1 MAATTV
7 TALFDQFR
15 QEIDDYN
22 DTRERLIKV
31 LSCIRCTF
39 TQNFDLMFFH
49 NSRKASRDVTNLS
62 KKTIFLIH
70 RMALEDSTDDD
81 TAKRAAKHGYES
93 LRKVQAIFATLSIEL
108 QGDKF
113 WRYQRQVS
121 PGLQEYIE
129 ALSFAYFLDHGSLIT
144 FDQVQATL
152 SDPDGIPVRLKA
164 LLMNLTYMYTLIFFG
179 THNSTSHCRF
189 LIIFSAYRI
198 SLGSSCVL
206 LYLAFHTEVAGKKPA
221 MFVPSFGIVK
231 QVSSCHN
238 NFL

>member
-1 MAATTV
+1 MAASTV
-7 TALFDQFR
+7 ALFDKFR

-31 LSCIRCTF
+31 FLHIRLTLYGTWPQVF
-39 TQNFDLMFFH
+39 T
-49 NSRKASRDVTNLS
+49 RKASRDVTNLS
-62 KKTIFLIH
+62 KKTIFLLH
-70 RMALEDSTDDD
+70 RLALEDSSDD
-81 TAKRAAKHGYES
+81 TTPAKRAAKHGNES
-93 LRKVQAIFATLSIEL
+93 LRQVQAIFATLSVEL

-152 SDPDGIPVRLKA
+152 SDTDGIPVRIISLA
-164 LLMNLTYMYTLIFFG
+164 YGMLSTRTY
-179 THNSTSHCRF
+179 NSISHCHF

-198 SLGSSCVL
+198 SLGSSCVS
-206 LYLAFHTEVAGKKPA
+206 LYPASHTKVAEKKPA
-221 MFVPSFGIVK
+221 MFVHSFGTVK
-231 QVSSCHN
+231 QVSSK
-238 NFL
+238 FRSSLI